1 MLVTLFISASSFA
14 QSKEEQVLENVK
26 LLNNT
31 IFGSKDSAVID
42 GLLAKTLTYGHS
54 GGSIE
59 NRETALKNA
68 SKNGNVYSKLEARD
82 FSVDFADK
90 NVAVVRF
97 VTSFIQTTKGNDIPL
112 TLHMLQVWKKES
124 GKWKLTARQA
134 VKLVH

>member
-1 MLVTLFISASSFA
+1 MA
-14 QSKEEQVLENVK
+14 QSKEEQVLQNVK
-26 LLNNT
+26 LLNST

-42 GLLAKTLTYGHS
+42 GLLAKTLSYGHS
-54 GGSIE
+54 GGGIE
-59 NRETALKNA
+59 NRETALRNA

-97 VTSFIQTTKGNDIPL
+97 VTSFIQNTKGNDIPL